1 MSKKKKK
8 KTKSQKATS
17 SKKNKKKRRAP
28 MGQSSSGSAQGG
40 QEASSG
46 LMGNMRGGL
55 QSAASGNSRW
65 LNILLWILVAVAAG
79 LVIHKYFL
87 Q

>member
-17 SKKNKKKRRAP
+17 SKKKKRRAP
-28 MGQSSSGSAQGG
+28 MGQSSSGSAEGG
-40 QEASSG
+40 QESKSG
-46 LMGNMRGGL
+46 LMGSMRGGL

-87 Q
+87 K